1 MSELCG
7 KFLSVFYCMF
17 PLAGISGMCRDV
29 AVINKQRG
37 LCPSDGEAQAGL
49 LWGPPRR
56 APRGLLLV
64 PTQDQGSLEASELA
78 ELRGERERET
88 KSW

>member
-1 MSELCG
+1 
-7 KFLSVFYCMF
+7 MF
-17 PLAGISGMCRDV
+17 PLAGISGTCGDV
-29 AVINKQRG
+29 AVINKQHG

-49 LWGPPRR
+49 LWGPPCR

-78 ELRGERERET
+78 KLRRDRERERDRAGDG
-88 KSW
+88 S